1 MGYSFLTRRPQ
12 LVICSSLETH
22 TRSSKKPSKL
32 ESIYFENGNL
42 LFRYGKAKTE
52 LLKMCLNGAYKTR
65 VSYK

>member
-1 MGYSFLTRRPQ
+1 MGYSFLTRRLQ
-12 LVICSSLETH
+12 SVICLSLETH
-22 TRSSKKPSKL
+22 TGSSKKPSKL

-42 LFRYGKAKTE
+42 LFRYGQAKTE